1 MIQNF
6 SIPCNQ
12 KKKNKQKKK
21 KNRDFY
27 EDVRSISTSK

>member
-12 KKKNKQKKK
+12 KKNKQKKK